1 MRIRRNNGI
10 TLIELLIV
18 SVIISVVGLAI
29 YSSFAGGLKVWKR
42 VNTAIEGEDLVLFF
56 ARFSQDL
63 RATVSLKGN
72 VFQGSEESME
82 FPVIA
87 GSRRMGLASS
97 VGRVAY
103 VFHPEA
109 GTLTRSEQDYSV
121 IFAGTGDK
129 DPREVLRGV
138 AELRMSYY
146 CFDPEAG
153 GFVWLDKWPYLR
165 PPLAIRMELRRAG
178 KSEEDIVRR
187 SFFIPVAGS

>member
-1 MRIRRNNGI
+1 MRIRRNNAV

-42 VNTAIEGEDLVLFF
+42 VNTGIEGEDLVLFF

-63 RATVSLKGN
+63 RATVSLKNN
-72 VFQGSEESME
+72 VFLGRDDTME

-97 VGRVAY
+97 VGRVSY
-103 VFHPEA
+103 VFNQEA
-109 GTLTRSEQDYSV
+109 GTVTRSEQDYSAL
-121 IFAGTGDK
+121 FAGTGAQE
-129 DPREVLRGV
+129 PREMLRGI
-138 AELRMSYY
+138 ADLRMSYY
-146 CFDPEAG
+146 CFDPAEG

-165 PPLAIRMELRRAG
+165 PPLAVRMELRRAG
-178 KSEEDIVRR
+178 AGEEEAVRR
-187 SFFIPVAGS
+187 SFFIPVGS